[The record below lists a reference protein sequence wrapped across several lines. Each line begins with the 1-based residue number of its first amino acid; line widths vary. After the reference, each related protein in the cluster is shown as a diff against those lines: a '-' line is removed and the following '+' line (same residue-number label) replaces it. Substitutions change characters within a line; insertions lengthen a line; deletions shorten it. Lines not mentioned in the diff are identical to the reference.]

1 VHKKYPNLLS
11 PLKVGNVVL
20 KNRLI
25 ASPSRPPF
33 IQGPEPYPS
42 DALISHYA
50 KKAKTASV
58 VTCTCLN
65 DMPLPE
71 SHEIK
76 PSLSDYMNKTSKVD
90 ITHEIEI
97 DIYNAKCQHY
107 ISQMVDAIHF
117 YGSKASLFI
126 IPDFPMGY
134 DVSAGVPALTV
145 IGVGDGGAGQTGRE
159 IPAEMLN
166 AIADDYALQ
175 ALVAKRDMGFDM
187 AFLHM
192 AYRGFLPARFLS
204 PLTNMRTDEF
214 GGSLENRVRF
224 PFMICDRIKKVCGQD
239 FLIEVC
245 ISGVDPSPDGWTMED
260 TVNFARLAEG
270 RIDLLQLRSAEIDP
284 QHPTG
289 FNPERTPFL
298 YMAEAVKQSGARV
311 ATVAIAGFQDLDS
324 CEEVIA
330 SGKTDM
336 IAMARA
342 LTCDPEYGRKAYEG
356 RGEDVVPCI
365 RCNKCLIS
373 SNADPYVNVCSVNPS
388 WGLWHT
394 MDKMI
399 DQPAK
404 KMKIAVVGGGP
415 AGMEAALVAEGRG
428 HSVTLF
434 EKSGALGGQLNHTDH
449 VSFKWPL
456 RNFKNYL
463 VRQIQKSNVK
473 VFLNTETTVEML
485 NKQDYDVVLAAVGS
499 EPIVPPI
506 PGVKDGNAV
515 FALDVYGNE
524 DSLKD
529 DVVIIGGGEVG
540 VETGMHLAEKGHK
553 VILLEMQ
560 DKLAPETAPM
570 HYYSMFMEACHKQKN
585 LSYILKARCTKI
597 DKDKVSYTDAD
608 GAAHEIKAG
617 SVVIAAGMRPRIDH
631 AMAFSRAGNLFYIIG
646 DCNKVGNVQKAMRSA
661 FCIASMI

>member
-1 VHKKYPNLLS
+1 MHKKYPNLLS

-50 KKAKTASV
+50 KKAKTASI
-58 VTCTCLN
+58 VTCTCFSPVLFP
-65 DMPLPE
+65 DMPQIMPALF
-71 SHEIK
+71 
-76 PSLSDYMNKTSKVD
+76 DYMHKTSKMD
-90 ITHEIEI
+90 ITHEIKI
-97 DIYNAKCQHY
+97 DIYNGKCQHY

-117 YGSKASLFI
+117 YESKASLFI
-126 IPDFPMGY
+126 MPDFPRGY
-134 DVSAGVPALTV
+134 DASTGIPALAV
-145 IGVGDGGAGQTGRE
+145 MGDGSASETGLE
-159 IPAEMLN
+159 IPVKMMDE
-166 AIADDYALQ
+166 IADDYAFQ

-204 PLTNMRTDEF
+204 PLTNKRTDEF
-214 GGSLENRVRF
+214 GGSLENRARF
-224 PFMICDRIKKVCGQD
+224 PLMICDRIKKVCGED

-245 ISGVDPSPDGWTMED
+245 ISGVDPSPDGWTLED
-260 TVNFARLAEG
+260 TVKFAKLAEG
-270 RIDLLQLRSAEIDP
+270 HIDLLQLRASDIDP

-298 YMAEAVKQSGARV
+298 YMAEAVKESGAMV
-311 ATVAIAGFQDLDS
+311 ATVAIAGFQDLDN

-330 SGKTDM
+330 SGKADL

-342 LTCDPEYGRKAYEG
+342 FVCDPDFGRKAYEG

-365 RCNKCLIS
+365 RCNKCLVS

-388 WGLWHT
+388 WGLWHS

-399 DQPAK
+399 DPPAK

-428 HSVTLF
+428 HSVTLY
-434 EKSGALGGQLNHTDH
+434 EKSSALGGQLNHTDN
-449 VSFKWPL
+449 VAFKWPL

-463 VRQIQKSNVK
+463 VRQIDKSNVK
-473 VFLNTETTVEML
+473 VFLNTEITPEML
-485 NKQDYDVVLAAVGS
+485 NRKNFDAVLAAVGS
-499 EPIVPPI
+499 EPIAPPI

-524 DSLKD
+524 NSLKD

-540 VETGMHLAEKGHK
+540 VEPG
-553 VILLEMQ
+553 
-560 DKLAPETAPM
+560 
-570 HYYSMFMEACHKQKN
+570 
-585 LSYILKARCTKI
+585 CTWRKR
-597 DKDKVSYTDAD
+597 DTRSLFWKCRTNW
-608 GAAHEIKAG
+608 
-617 SVVIAAGMRPRIDH
+617 RPRPP
-631 AMAFSRAGNLFYIIG
+631 
-646 DCNKVGNVQKAMRSA
+646 RSITIV
-661 FCIASMI
+661 CLWRHVTGRRI

>member
-1 VHKKYPNLLS
+1 MHKKYPNLLS
-11 PLKVGNVVL
+11 PLKIGNIVL

-58 VTCTCLN
+58 VTCTCFSPVPFPE
-65 DMPLPE
+65 MPQ
-71 SHEIK
+71 IK
-76 PSLSDYMNKTSKVD
+76 SSLFDYMHKTSKVD
-90 ITHEIEI
+90 ITHEIKI
-97 DIYNAKCQHY
+97 DFYNAKCQHY

-134 DVSAGVPALTV
+134 DVSAGIPSLAVM
-145 IGVGDGGAGQTGRE
+145 GGPDVSETGRG
-159 IPAEMLN
+159 IPVKMLDE
-166 AIADDYALQ
+166 IADDYALQ
-175 ALVAKRDMGFDM
+175 ALVAKKDMGFDM

-192 AYRGFLPARFLS
+192 SYRGLLPARFLS
-204 PLTNMRTDEF
+204 PLTNKRTDEF
-214 GGSLENRVRF
+214 GGSLENRARF

-245 ISGVDPSPDGWTMED
+245 ISGVDPSPDGWTLED
-260 TVNFARLAEG
+260 TVEFARLAEG
-270 RIDLLQLRSAEIDP
+270 RIDLLQLRSADIDP

-298 YMAEAVKQSGARV
+298 YMADAVKQSGARV
-311 ATVAIAGFQDLDS
+311 ATVAIAGFQDLDN

-330 SGKTDM
+330 SGKTDL

-342 LTCDPEYGRKAYEG
+342 LTCDPDYGRKAYEG

-365 RCNKCLIS
+365 RCNKCLVS
-373 SNADPYVNVCSVNPS
+373 SNADPYVNVCSVNPK
-388 WGLWHT
+388 WGLVHRI
-394 MDKMI
+394 DNMI
-399 DQPAK
+399 DPPAE
-404 KMKIAVVGGGP
+404 KMRIAVVGGGP

-428 HSVTLF
+428 HSVTLY
-434 EKSGALGGQLNHTDH
+434 EKSGALGGQLNHTDY

-463 VRQIQKSNVK
+463 VRQIEKSNVK
-473 VFLNTETTVEML
+473 VYLNTETTAEML
-485 NKQDYDVVLAAVGS
+485 NEKNYDVVLAAVGS
-499 EPIVPPI
+499 EPIAPLI
-506 PGVKDGNAV
+506 PGVEGGNVV

-524 DSLKD
+524 NSLKN

-553 VILLEMQ
+553 VILLEMLN
-560 DKLAPETAPM
+560 KLAPDTAPL
-570 HYYSMFMEACHKQKN
+570 HYYSMLMEACHRQKN
-585 LSYILKARCTKI
+585 LSYILNARCTNI
-597 DKDKVSYTDAD
+597 GKDKVSYTDAD
-608 GAAHEIKAG
+608 GAVHEIKAG
-617 SVVIAAGMRPRIDH
+617 SVVIASGMRPRIGH
-631 AMAFSRAGNLFYIIG
+631 AMEFSGAGNFFYVIG
-646 DCNKVGNVQKAMRSA
+646 DCNKTGNVQKAMRSA
-661 FCIASMI
+661 FSIASMI